1 MAEARVKN
9 IRLPD
14 TPYPYEPYQVDYRTA
29 SDGHKIRTR
38 AKQQKKKPNKAKAPK
53 SRHAW
58 TDKELKTLREMKE
71 KGCTNQKIA
80 ETLGISVVAVISKIR
95 HIREKEG
102 TVGLSRSRSAKTSS
116 RQNIMQG
123 GAETETS
130 GTH

>member
-29 SDGHKIRTR
+29 SDGHKIRVR
-38 AKQQKKKPNKAKAPK
+38 AKKPKKKPNTAPK
-53 SRHAW
+53 SRHTW
-58 TDKELKTLREMKE
+58 TDTELKTLREMKAE
-71 KGCTNQKIA
+71 GCTNQKIA

-123 GAETETS
+123 GAETEMS
-130 GTH
+130 EMH